1 MLKESVIFQNILY
14 VAQIASYLV
23 SILGIV
29 GIYITVQQFKN
40 KAQKDNE
47 ADMERKVL
55 NSMNVM
61 ATFAKE
67 LIPQISSSRQ
77 KVKEEY
83 KKVVDEALQDTKQ
96 QVLASTDSEN
106 MDAVQ
111 EQLRSI
117 NEASFDEK
125 TRKSLL
131 VQAKGRAGIVSIFN
145 QLEQLSAYM
154 NYGLV
159 VEDMVYPG
167 LHKVLIRVVDENAD
181 LFNSVRSDEAP
192 YKELTTLQ
200 EKWKNKQE
208 YESVDKEKKEL
219 ENKLEKLQQ
228 AADNQ
233 HRR

>member
-1 MLKESVIFQNILY
+1 MLKENVIFQNILY
-14 VAQIASYLV
+14 GAQIASYLV

-47 ADMERKVL
+47 AEMERKVL

-77 KVKEEY
+77 KVKAEY
-83 KKVVDEALQDTKQ
+83 NKVVDEVLQEIKQ

-111 EQLRSI
+111 DQLKSI
-117 NEASFDEK
+117 NESSLDEK

-131 VQAKGRAGIVSIFN
+131 VQAKGQVGFISIFN

-167 LHKVLIRVVDENAD
+167 LHKVLIKVVDENVD
-181 LFNSVRSDEAP
+181 LFDSVRSDEAP
-192 YKELTTLQ
+192 YKELTTLY

-228 AADNQ
+228 AAANQ

>member
-1 MLKESVIFQNILY
+1 
-14 VAQIASYLV
+14 
-23 SILGIV
+23 
-29 GIYITVQQFKN
+29 
-40 KAQKDNE
+40 
-47 ADMERKVL
+47 
-55 NSMNVM
+55 
-61 ATFAKE
+61 
-67 LIPQISSSRQ
+67 
-77 KVKEEY
+77 
-83 KKVVDEALQDTKQ
+83 
-96 QVLASTDSEN
+96 
-106 MDAVQ
+106 
-111 EQLRSI
+111 
-117 NEASFDEK
+117 
-125 TRKSLL
+125 
-131 VQAKGRAGIVSIFN
+131 
-145 QLEQLSAYM
+145 M

-192 YKELTTLQ
+192 YKELTTLY

>member
-1 MLKESVIFQNILY
+1 MLKENVIFQNILY

-23 SILGIV
+23 SIFGIV

-47 ADMERKVL
+47 AEMERKVL

-61 ATFAKE
+61 STFAKE

-77 KVKEEY
+77 KVKAEY
-83 KKVVDEALQDTKQ
+83 NKVVDEVLQEIKQ

-106 MDAVQ
+106 MVAVQ
-111 EQLRSI
+111 EQLKSI
-117 NEASFDEK
+117 NESSLDEK

-131 VQAKGRAGIVSIFN
+131 VQAKGHVGFISIFN

-167 LHKVLIRVVDENAD
+167 LHKVLIKVVDENVD
-181 LFNSVRSDEAP
+181 LFDSVRSDEAP
-192 YKELTTLQ
+192 YKELTTLY

-228 AADNQ
+228 AAANQ